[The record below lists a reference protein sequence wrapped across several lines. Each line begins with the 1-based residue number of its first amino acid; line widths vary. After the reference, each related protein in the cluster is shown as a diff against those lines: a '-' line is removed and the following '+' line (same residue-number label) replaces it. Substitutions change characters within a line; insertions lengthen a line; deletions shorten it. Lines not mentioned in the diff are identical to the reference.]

1 MRRRAASVGLLIAL
15 SATPS
20 QTEPLACEPG
30 LRPFLE
36 LVERTVF
43 RRVGQ
48 PPPPA
53 STLPVETGGTL
64 VCRGRRVLF
73 ARVHTVPGETLAQR
87 VQIERGRADA
97 AGWSELVELADT
109 ARIGT
114 LESCR
119 LSSPN
124 QLVLQHEVRVTWHGR
139 TGRTNTFRIALDDL
153 SLPPCSEE
161 VRDLWLSMMFLPITL
176 DPTERVNIH

>member
-1 MRRRAASVGLLIAL
+1 MKHRAAFVGLLIAL
-15 SATPS
+15 AAAPS
-20 QTEPLACEPG
+20 RADRLTCEPG
-30 LRPFLE
+30 SRPFLE

-64 VCRGRRVLF
+64 VCRDAHVLF

-97 AGWSELVELADT
+97 AGWTELLELAST

-124 QLVLQHEVRVTWHGR
+124 QLVLQHELRVTWHGR
-139 TGRTNTFRIALDDL
+139 AGRTNTFRIALDDL

-161 VRDLWLSMMFLPITL
+161 VRDLWFSMMFLPITIEGA
-176 DPTERVNIH
+176 ERVNIR